1 MFIKQLRFKQLATAL
16 PFFVVCGL
24 LLATP
29 LMAQEPSSDT
39 GSVADAARKAREQK
53 KAAAK
58 PATVITDETIKPAVA
73 NTKLGTVSTSDGG
86 NSPAPTGA
94 DANSTDATTAPAAE
108 NGAAPAAPA
117 PAATAAVDDEEK
129 KKQAQSLQQQ
139 IADKQ
144 NEVDTAQREFALEND
159 NFYSKTNYAQD
170 KDGKAKLDALQ
181 ADLSTK
187 KDELAKLKAQLSDL
201 GGTEQAPTTA
211 PPTKQYTK
219 IPGTPTPN

>member
-1 MFIKQLRFKQLATAL
+1 MFTKQPRLKQLATAL
-16 PFFVVCGL
+16 LFFVLGGL

-29 LMAQEPSSDT
+29 LMAQDPSSDA

-53 KAAAK
+53 KASAK
-58 PATVITDETIKPAVA
+58 PATVITDDNIKPAVA

-86 NSPAPTGA
+86 NAPAAP
-94 DANSTDATTAPAAE
+94 DANAADSAAAAPAAE
-108 NGAAPAAPA
+108 NGAAPASAA
-117 PAATAAVDDEEK
+117 PAAAADDEEK
-129 KKQAQSLQQQ
+129 KKQVQSLQQQ

-144 NEVDTAQREFALEND
+144 TEVDTAQREFALEND
-159 NFYSKTNYAQD
+159 NYYSKTNYAQD

-181 ADLSTK
+181 ADLSAK

-201 GGTEQAPTTA
+201 GGAEQAPTTT

-219 IPGTPTPN
+219 IPGAANPK